1 MTMRDVSMIEEDSG
15 SDLQEAVL
23 GLLED
28 AGIDQETNDRVID
41 LIAAAERRMYL
52 KAREDDY
59 PFGYADPAA
68 ALCEIARCLDGA
80 WEPGADYVDNYAL
93 KSFMDACA
101 TLTDAIGLDEI
112 ALIEAYERVVAGGGV
127 EGYSYDSP
135 IDALPEIAESLEG
148 AWDSSS
154 DLKENW
160 IAKAFMIAVGTLRLH
175 EKDVPDTVLGAYRAL
190 TAGESAPMA
199 SIP

>member
-1 MTMRDVSMIEEDSG
+1 MTEEASI
-15 SDLQEAVL
+15 SNLQEAVL

-28 AGIDQETNDRVID
+28 AGIDQGTNDSIIG

-52 KAREDDY
+52 EAREQDQPY
-59 PFGYADPAA
+59 GYADPAS

-80 WEPGADYVDNYAL
+80 WEPGTDYRENYVV

-112 ALIEAYERVVAGGGV
+112 ALIEAYERVMANGGV
-127 EGYSYDSP
+127 DGYSYDSP

-148 AWDSSS
+148 AWDTSS
-154 DLKENW
+154 DLEENW
-160 IAKAFMIAVGTLRLH
+160 IARAFKIAVGTLMLH
-175 EKDVPDTVLGAYRAL
+175 ERNVPDTVLDAYRAL
-190 TAGESAPMA
+190 VMAGEPAPVA
-199 SIP
+199 SLP

>member
-1 MTMRDVSMIEEDSG
+1 MNEEVSI
-15 SDLQEAVL
+15 SDLQETVL

-28 AGIDQETNDRVID
+28 AGIDQVTNDSIIA

-52 KAREDDY
+52 EAREKDHPY
-59 PFGYADPAA
+59 GYADPAS

-80 WEPGADYVDNYAL
+80 WELGTDYRENYVV

-127 EGYSYDSP
+127 DGYSYDSP

-148 AWDSSS
+148 AWDPSS
-154 DLKENW
+154 DLEENW
-160 IAKAFMIAVGTLRLH
+160 IARAFKIAVGTLRLH
-175 EKDVPDTVLGAYRAL
+175 ERDVPDTVLDAYRAL
-190 TAGESAPMA
+190 VMAGEPA
-199 SIP
+199 SVALRR

>member
-1 MTMRDVSMIEEDSG
+1 MNEEVSI
-15 SDLQEAVL
+15 SDLQETVL

-28 AGIDQETNDRVID
+28 AGIDQVTNDSIIA

-52 KAREDDY
+52 EAREKDHPY
-59 PFGYADPAA
+59 GYADPAS

-80 WEPGADYVDNYAL
+80 WELGTDYRENYVV

-127 EGYSYDSP
+127 DGYSYDSP

-148 AWDSSS
+148 AWDPSS
-154 DLKENW
+154 DLEENW
-160 IAKAFMIAVGTLRLH
+160 IARAFKIAVGTLRLQ
-175 EKDVPDTVLGAYRAL
+175 ERDVPDTVLDAYRAL
-190 TAGESAPMA
+190 VMAGEPA
-199 SIP
+199 SVALRR